1 MWSKKAAAVAGGAI
15 FLTLAGLIRLNYL
28 FISAGMVMLT
38 FVVLSSFLDVWMPN
52 VKIRRETSS
61 DNIFEDGDMNVRF
74 IVKNKGLGIGFVE
87 IYDQLPPQARIT
99 KGSNYTLLYMRPW
112 QEVSFEYSLKLPLRG
127 HYHLGPVKLRVKDAF
142 DLFYNEKSEES
153 LHSFSVFPQ
162 IEVLEEQIIK
172 SRAPKLLSGAMPLN
186 VIGAGT
192 EFYSLREF
200 VPGDSLRSVNW
211 KALAKKGKMM
221 VNETV
226 REDVMDV
233 ILLVDAREVSAVGGG
248 RDTPLEMSC
257 RAAATY
263 AKQLLDERN
272 NVALMVY
279 GDTVE
284 RVDLDRGEHHLFKIL
299 TSLSSAKPQGNLKLE
314 IVLKD
319 TLPYIPS
326 GSPIILFSSLD
337 DDHTISEA
345 FTNTISRGYTITTV
359 SPSSLDFEERMKR
372 IPAQPLLIARI
383 ERDNLIS
390 EIRSFGMQIG
400 DWKSD
405 EAVNTALQ
413 GG

>member
-28 FISAGMVMLT
+28 FISAGLVMLT
-38 FVVLSSFLDVWMPN
+38 FVVISSFLDVWMPN
-52 VKIRRETSS
+52 VRIRRETTS
-61 DNIFEDGDMNVRF
+61 DNIFEDGTMS
-74 IVKNKGLGIGFVE
+74 VKFKIKNTGLGIGFVE
-87 IYDQLPPQARIT
+87 IYDSLPPQARII
-99 KGSNYTLLYMRPW
+99 KGSNYTLLYMKPW

-127 HYHLGPVKLRVKDAF
+127 HYHLGPVKMRVKDAF
-142 DLFYNEKSEES
+142 DLFYNERLEES
-153 LHSFSVFPQ
+153 IHSFSVFPQ
-162 IEVLEEQIIK
+162 VEVLEEQVIT
-172 SRAPKLLSGAMPLN
+172 SRSPKLLSGAMPLN
-186 VIGAGT
+186 VIGTGT

-279 GDTVE
+279 GDSID

-299 TSLSSAKPQGNLKLE
+299 TALSSAKPEGNLKLE
-314 IVLKD
+314 LVMKD
-319 TLPYIPS
+319 LLPHIPS

-337 DDHTISEA
+337 DDHTIAEA
-345 FTNTISRGYTITTV
+345 FTSTISRGFTITTI

-372 IPAQPLLIARI
+372 IPVEPLLIAKI
-383 ERDNLIS
+383 ERDNMIS
-390 EIRSFGMQIG
+390 ELRSFGLQVG
-400 DWKSD
+400 DWKYGD
-405 EAVNTALQ
+405 NVNTALQ
-413 GG
+413 EI

>member
-28 FISAGMVMLT
+28 FISAGLVMLT
-38 FVVLSSFLDVWMPN
+38 FVVISSFLDVWMPN
-52 VKIRRETSS
+52 VKIRRETTS
-61 DNIFEDGDMNVRF
+61 DNIFEDGTMSVKF
-74 IVKNKGLGIGFVE
+74 IIKNTGLGIGFVE
-87 IYDQLPPQARIT
+87 IYDSLPPQARII
-99 KGSNYTLLYMRPW
+99 KGSNYTLLYMKPW

-127 HYHLGPVKLRVKDAF
+127 HYHLGPVKMRVKDAF
-142 DLFYNEKSEES
+142 DLFYNERIEES
-153 LHSFSVFPQ
+153 IHSFSVFPQ
-162 IEVLEEQIIK
+162 IEVLEEQVIT

-186 VIGAGT
+186 VIGTGT

-279 GDTVE
+279 GDTID
-284 RVDLDRGEHHLFKIL
+284 RIDLDRGEHHLFKIL
-299 TSLSSAKPQGNLKLE
+299 TGLSSAKPQGNLKLE
-314 IVLKD
+314 IVMKD
-319 TLPYIPS
+319 LLPHLPS

-345 FTNTISRGYTITTV
+345 FTSTISRGFTITTI
-359 SPSSLDFEERMKR
+359 SPSSLEFEERMKR
-372 IPAQPLLIARI
+372 IPMEPLLIAKI
-383 ERDNLIS
+383 ERDNMIS
-390 EIRSFGMQIG
+390 ELRSFGLQVG
-400 DWKSD
+400 DWKYGD
-405 EAVNTALQ
+405 NVNTALQ
-413 GG
+413 EI

>member
-1 MWSKKAAAVAGGAI
+1 MWSKKAAAVAGGAL

-38 FVVLSSFLDVWMPN
+38 FVVLSSFLDVWMPS

-61 DNIFEDGDMNVRF
+61 DNIFENGDMNVRF
-74 IVKNKGLGIGFVE
+74 IVKNQGLGIGFVE

-127 HYHLGPVKLRVKDAF
+127 HYHLGPVKMRVKDAF
-142 DLFYNEKSEES
+142 DLFYNEKIEES
-153 LHSFSVFPQ
+153 IHSFSVFPQ
-162 IEVLEEQIIK
+162 IEVLEEQVIT

-233 ILLVDAREVSAVGGG
+233 ILLIDAREVSAVGGG
-248 RDTPLEMSC
+248 KDTPLEMSC

-279 GDTVE
+279 GDSIE

-299 TSLSSAKPQGNLKLE
+299 TALSSAKPEGNLKLE

-319 TLPYIPS
+319 LLPYIPS

-372 IPAQPLLIARI
+372 IPSQPLLIARI

>member
-28 FISAGMVMLT
+28 FISAGLVMLT
-38 FVVLSSFLDVWMPN
+38 FVVISSFLDVWMPN
-52 VKIRRETSS
+52 VKIRRETTS
-61 DNIFEDGDMNVRF
+61 DNIFEDGTMSVKF
-74 IVKNKGLGIGFVE
+74 IIKNTGLGIGFVE
-87 IYDQLPPQARIT
+87 IYDSLPPQARII
-99 KGSNYTLLYMRPW
+99 KGSNYTLLYMKPW

-127 HYHLGPVKLRVKDAF
+127 HYHLGPVKMRVKDAF
-142 DLFYNEKSEES
+142 DLFYSERIEES
-153 LHSFSVFPQ
+153 IHSFSVFPQ
-162 IEVLEEQIIK
+162 IEVLEEQVIT

-186 VIGAGT
+186 VIGTGT

-279 GDTVE
+279 GDTID
-284 RVDLDRGEHHLFKIL
+284 RIDLDRGEHHLFKIL
-299 TSLSSAKPQGNLKLE
+299 TGLSSAKPQGNLKLE
-314 IVLKD
+314 IVMKD
-319 TLPYIPS
+319 LLPHLPS

-337 DDHTISEA
+337 DDHTIAEA
-345 FTNTISRGYTITTV
+345 FTSTISRGFTITTI
-359 SPSSLDFEERMKR
+359 SPSSLEFEERMKR
-372 IPAQPLLIARI
+372 IPMEPLLIAKI
-383 ERDNLIS
+383 ERDNMIS
-390 EIRSFGMQIG
+390 ELRSFGLQVG
-400 DWKSD
+400 DWKYGD
-405 EAVNTALQ
+405 NVNTALQ
-413 GG
+413 EI

>member
-28 FISAGMVMLT
+28 FISAGLVMLT
-38 FVVLSSFLDVWMPN
+38 FVVISSFLDVWMPN
-52 VKIRRETSS
+52 VKIRRETTS
-61 DNIFEDGDMNVRF
+61 DNIFEDGTMSVKF
-74 IVKNKGLGIGFVE
+74 IIKNTGLGIGFVE
-87 IYDQLPPQARIT
+87 IYDSLPPQARII
-99 KGSNYTLLYMRPW
+99 KGSNYTLLYMKPW

-127 HYHLGPVKLRVKDAF
+127 HYHLGPVKMRVKDAF
-142 DLFYNEKSEES
+142 DLFYNERLEES
-153 LHSFSVFPQ
+153 IHSFSVFPQ
-162 IEVLEEQIIK
+162 VEVLEEQVIT

-186 VIGAGT
+186 VIGTGT

-233 ILLVDAREVSAVGGG
+233 ILLLDAREVSAVGGG

-279 GDTVE
+279 GETIE

-299 TSLSSAKPQGNLKLE
+299 TALSSAKPQGNLKLE

-319 TLPYIPS
+319 LLPHLPS

-337 DDHTISEA
+337 DDHTIAEA
-345 FTNTISRGYTITTV
+345 FTSTISRGFTITTI

-372 IPAQPLLIARI
+372 IPMEPLLIAKI
-383 ERDNLIS
+383 ERDNMIS
-390 EIRSFGMQIG
+390 ELRSFGLQVG
-400 DWKSD
+400 DWKYGD
-405 EAVNTALQ
+405 NVNTALQ
-413 GG
+413 EI

>member
-28 FISAGMVMLT
+28 FISAGLVMLT
-38 FVVLSSFLDVWMPN
+38 FVVISSFLDVWMPN
-52 VKIRRETSS
+52 VKIRRETTS
-61 DNIFEDGDMNVRF
+61 DNIFEDGTMSVKF
-74 IVKNKGLGIGFVE
+74 IIKNTGLGIGFVE
-87 IYDQLPPQARIT
+87 IYDSLPPQARII
-99 KGSNYTLLYMRPW
+99 KGSNYTLLYMKPW

-127 HYHLGPVKLRVKDAF
+127 HYHLGPVKMRVKDAF
-142 DLFYNEKSEES
+142 DLFYNERIEKSI
-153 LHSFSVFPQ
+153 HSFSVFPQ
-162 IEVLEEQIIK
+162 IEILEEQVIT

-186 VIGAGT
+186 VIGTGT

-279 GDTVE
+279 GDTVD
-284 RVDLDRGEHHLFKIL
+284 RIDLDRGEHHLFKIL
-299 TSLSSAKPQGNLKLE
+299 TGLSSAKPQGNLKLE
-314 IVLKD
+314 IVMKD
-319 TLPYIPS
+319 LLPHLPS

-345 FTNTISRGYTITTV
+345 FTSTISRGFTITTI
-359 SPSSLDFEERMKR
+359 SPSSLEFEERMKR
-372 IPAQPLLIARI
+372 IPMEPLLIAKI
-383 ERDNLIS
+383 ERDNMIS
-390 EIRSFGMQIG
+390 ELRSFGLQVG
-400 DWKSD
+400 DWKYGD
-405 EAVNTALQ
+405 NVNTALQ
-413 GG
+413 EI

>member
-28 FISAGMVMLT
+28 FISAGLVMLT
-38 FVVLSSFLDVWMPN
+38 FVVISSFLDVWMPN
-52 VKIRRETSS
+52 VKIRRETTS
-61 DNIFEDGDMNVRF
+61 DNIFEDGTMSVKF
-74 IVKNKGLGIGFVE
+74 IIKNTGLGIGFVE
-87 IYDQLPPQARIT
+87 IYDSLPPQARII
-99 KGSNYTLLYMRPW
+99 KGSNYTLLYMKPW

-127 HYHLGPVKLRVKDAF
+127 HYHLGPVKMRVKDAF
-142 DLFYNEKSEES
+142 DLFYNERIEES
-153 LHSFSVFPQ
+153 IHSFSVFPQ
-162 IEVLEEQIIK
+162 IEVLEGQVIT

-186 VIGAGT
+186 VIGTGT

-279 GDTVE
+279 GDTID
-284 RVDLDRGEHHLFKIL
+284 RIDLDRGEHHLFKIL
-299 TSLSSAKPQGNLKLE
+299 TGLSSAKPQGNLKLE
-314 IVLKD
+314 IVMKD
-319 TLPYIPS
+319 LLPHLPS

-345 FTNTISRGYTITTV
+345 FTSTISRGFTITTI

-372 IPAQPLLIARI
+372 IPMEPLLIAKI
-383 ERDNLIS
+383 ERDNMIS
-390 EIRSFGMQIG
+390 ELRSFGLQVG
-400 DWKSD
+400 DWKYGD
-405 EAVNTALQ
+405 NVNTALQ
-413 GG
+413 EI

>member
-28 FISAGMVMLT
+28 FISAGLVMLT
-38 FVVLSSFLDVWMPN
+38 FVVISSFLDVWMPN
-52 VKIRRETSS
+52 VKIRRETTS
-61 DNIFEDGDMNVRF
+61 DNIFEDGTMSVKF
-74 IVKNKGLGIGFVE
+74 IIKKTGLGNGFVE
-87 IYDQLPPQARIT
+87 IYDSLPPQARII
-99 KGSNYTLLYMRPW
+99 KGSNYTLLYMKPW

-127 HYHLGPVKLRVKDAF
+127 HYHLGPVKMRVKDAF
-142 DLFYNEKSEES
+142 DLFYSERIEES
-153 LHSFSVFPQ
+153 VHSFSVFPQ
-162 IEVLEEQIIK
+162 IEVLEEQVIT

-186 VIGAGT
+186 VIGTGT

-279 GDTVE
+279 GDTID
-284 RVDLDRGEHHLFKIL
+284 RIDLDRGEHHLFKIL
-299 TSLSSAKPQGNLKLE
+299 TGLSSAKPQGNLKLE
-314 IVLKD
+314 IVMKD
-319 TLPYIPS
+319 LLPHLPS

-345 FTNTISRGYTITTV
+345 FTSTISRGFTITTI
-359 SPSSLDFEERMKR
+359 SPSSLEFEERMKR
-372 IPAQPLLIARI
+372 IPMEPLLIAKI
-383 ERDNLIS
+383 ERDNMIS
-390 EIRSFGMQIG
+390 ELRSFGLQVG
-400 DWKSD
+400 DWKYGD
-405 EAVNTALQ
+405 NVNTALQ
-413 GG
+413 EI

>member
-1 MWSKKAAAVAGGAI
+1 MWSKKAAAVAGGAL

-87 IYDQLPPQARIT
+87 IYDELPPQARIT

-142 DLFYNEKSEES
+142 DLFYNEKIEES

-162 IEVLEEQIIK
+162 IEVLEEQVIK

>member
-28 FISAGMVMLT
+28 FISAGLVMLT
-38 FVVLSSFLDVWMPN
+38 FVVISSFLDVWMPN
-52 VKIRRETSS
+52 VKIRRETTS
-61 DNIFEDGDMNVRF
+61 DNIFEDGTMSVKF
-74 IVKNKGLGIGFVE
+74 IIKNTGLGIGFVE
-87 IYDQLPPQARIT
+87 IYDSLPPQARII
-99 KGSNYTLLYMRPW
+99 KGSNYTLLYMKPW

-127 HYHLGPVKLRVKDAF
+127 HYHLGPVKMRVKDAF
-142 DLFYNEKSEES
+142 DLFYNERIEES
-153 LHSFSVFPQ
+153 IHSFSVFPQ
-162 IEVLEEQIIK
+162 IEVLEEQVIT

-186 VIGAGT
+186 VIGTGT

-279 GDTVE
+279 GDTID

-299 TSLSSAKPQGNLKLE
+299 TALSSAKPQGNLKLE
-314 IVLKD
+314 IVMKD
-319 TLPYIPS
+319 LLPHLPS

-337 DDHTISEA
+337 DDHTIAEA
-345 FTNTISRGYTITTV
+345 FTSTISRGFTITTI

-372 IPAQPLLIARI
+372 IPMEPLLIAKI
-383 ERDNLIS
+383 ERDNMIS
-390 EIRSFGMQIG
+390 ELRSFGLQVG
-400 DWKSD
+400 DWKYGD
-405 EAVNTALQ
+405 NVNTALQ
-413 GG
+413 EI

>member
-28 FISAGMVMLT
+28 FISAGLVMLT
-38 FVVLSSFLDVWMPN
+38 FVVISSFLDVWMPN
-52 VKIRRETSS
+52 VKIRRETTS
-61 DNIFEDGDMNVRF
+61 DNIFEDGTMSVKF
-74 IVKNKGLGIGFVE
+74 IIKNTGLGIGFVE
-87 IYDQLPPQARIT
+87 IYDSLPPQARII
-99 KGSNYTLLYMRPW
+99 KGSNYTLLYMKPW

-127 HYHLGPVKLRVKDAF
+127 HYHLGPVKMRVKDAF
-142 DLFYNEKSEES
+142 DLFYSERIEES
-153 LHSFSVFPQ
+153 IHSFSVFPQ
-162 IEVLEEQIIK
+162 IEVLEQQVIT

-186 VIGAGT
+186 VIGTGT

-248 RDTPLEMSC
+248 KDTPLEMSC

-279 GDTVE
+279 GDTID
-284 RVDLDRGEHHLFKIL
+284 RIDLDRGEHHLFKIL
-299 TSLSSAKPQGNLKLE
+299 TGLSSAKPQGNLKLE
-314 IVLKD
+314 IVMKD
-319 TLPYIPS
+319 LLPHLPS

-337 DDHTISEA
+337 DDHTTAEA
-345 FTNTISRGYTITTV
+345 FTSTISRGFTITTI

-372 IPAQPLLIARI
+372 IPMEPLLIAKI
-383 ERDNLIS
+383 ERDNMIS
-390 EIRSFGMQIG
+390 ELRSFGLQVG
-400 DWKSD
+400 DWKYGD
-405 EAVNTALQ
+405 NVNTALQ
-413 GG
+413 EI